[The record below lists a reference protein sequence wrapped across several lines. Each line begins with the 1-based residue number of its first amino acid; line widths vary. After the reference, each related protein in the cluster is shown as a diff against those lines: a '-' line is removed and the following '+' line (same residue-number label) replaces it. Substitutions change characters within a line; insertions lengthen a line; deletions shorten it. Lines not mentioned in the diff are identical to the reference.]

1 MTPAIATPV
10 EEIIRASRR
19 VITGSGC
26 EIAAT
31 KLCLWPHDQPEPSR
45 LLLPRLLLIPPF
57 SFLCC
62 VCKFSDHLSP
72 NTTAKNRPNEFSKKY
87 STRTGELEE
96 KVYTWILAVTF
107 SHSCSNK
114 ILYSLILLCLFN

>member
-45 LLLPRLLLIPPF
+45 LLLPHLLLIPPF

-72 NTTAKNRPNEFSKKY
+72 NTTAKNRLDLMNLVRNIVQEQVSLKKKY
-87 STRTGELEE
+87 
-96 KVYTWILAVTF
+96 ILGY
-107 SHSCSNK
+107 
-114 ILYSLILLCLFN
+114 LLLLSLIPAVIKSSTC